1 MGADNTFG
9 ETNFNPNKMKTEH
22 TTEICFN
29 CGASIGL
36 HHYETL
42 QCPKNGV
49 EAPLN
54 KKQEWNQRNT
64 FEDNGLVKLHDAA
77 PEQQEASILLYNLCR
92 RLAGMLGHDSFD
104 EIREDWNEAMNSHER
119 AIKKAAE

>member
-54 KKQEWNQRNT
+54 KKQEWDQRNT
-64 FEDNGLVKLHDAA
+64 FEDGGLVKLHDAA
-77 PEQQEASILLYNLCR
+77 PELLEALDDLVEVTKNHPNFVQEKVNGNRWKAVS
-92 RLAGMLGHDSFD
+92 
-104 EIREDWNEAMNSHER
+104 R
-119 AIKKAAE
+119 AIKAIQKATK